1 MTYNFHYVGSTQQKI
16 QIMCVCVG
24 GGGDDKFLNWSRG
37 VANNYLS

>member
-24 GGGDDKFLNWSRG
+24 GGDDKFLNWSRG